1 MAGTNPSHV
10 AKKDQRG
17 VNRKAPKFDEETG
30 RKKEAWCIKFFSTL
44 VGLTKRSVED
54 VTKEEGTERH
64 GEAQIVSLPVV
75 DGNQKPDPRRL
86 GDVGAEV
93 KKLEE
98 RWESVRE
105 ESRRTL

>member
-1 MAGTNPSHV
+1 MGAE
-10 AKKDQRG
+10 
-17 VNRKAPKFDEETG
+17 KFL
-30 RKKEAWCIKFFSTL
+30 RPL

-54 VTKEEGTERH
+54 VNKRKRH

-86 GDVGAEV
+86 GDMGAEV

-105 ESRRTL
+105 ESRRTKA